1 MRPLVDVAKMLTVMN
16 RKALAAAMLC
26 VLFTAPALSAE
37 PPTEPPTE
45 PPPQADIKPPGLPS
59 AIDWTFNFD
68 ATWGTFG
75 FAHSLYNNPK
85 PDQPSGN
92 LSDNWSEGSV
102 KPAIS
107 GVYTLG
113 DSSQIYGKVSAVG
126 ERTYSAPPPLVG
138 GEAAS
143 FEVEDL
149 AIGWRSGKSLS
160 LGEDALDVTIGRAQ
174 YKIGHGMLLWDGSG
188 EGGSRGGYWTN
199 ARKAWKFAA
208 IGRLNADSNK
218 FEVFYLERD
227 AAPESNNHSK
237 VGGINYE
244 YALGEDTTLGATYM
258 HWTAD
263 PSKAPQRDG
272 LNVYDVRAFTAPF
285 PNLKQ
290 LSIEAEYA
298 KETNG
303 NALDSYAWNI
313 LVAYKFP
320 WRWEPKLSYRYA
332 FFQGDNPSTVKN
344 EGFDGLATGFYDW
357 GTWWQGEIA
366 GEYFLSNSNLISH
379 QVRLHTTPSESL
391 GTGLIFYDFILD
403 RPAAFGPTVTSDHAA
418 YEFDWYAD
426 WTVNK
431 HVILSFVAA
440 WAQPGKAVEQ
450 FSGRTQD
457 FVYGMIF
464 AAYSF

>member
-1 MRPLVDVAKMLTVMN
+1 MHPLADVPRMLTVIN
-16 RKALAAAMLC
+16 RKALAAAM
-26 VLFTAPALSAE
+26 VLMLSTAPAMSE
-37 PPTEPPTE
+37 E
-45 PPPQADIKPPGLPS
+45 PPPEPDIKPPGLPS
-59 AIDWTFNFD
+59 AVDWTFNFD

-113 DSSQIYGKVSAVG
+113 DSSQIYGKISAVG

-218 FEVFYLERD
+218 FEVFYLEKD
-227 AAPESNNHSK
+227 APRNPTTTAKSGASTTNIHSAR
-237 VGGINYE
+237 I
-244 YALGEDTTLGATYM
+244 
-258 HWTAD
+258 
-263 PSKAPQRDG
+263 R
-272 LNVYDVRAFTAPF
+272 R
-285 PNLKQ
+285 
-290 LSIEAEYA
+290 
-298 KETNG
+298 
-303 NALDSYAWNI
+303 
-313 LVAYKFP
+313 
-320 WRWEPKLSYRYA
+320 
-332 FFQGDNPSTVKN
+332 
-344 EGFDGLATGFYDW
+344 
-357 GTWWQGEIA
+357 
-366 GEYFLSNSNLISH
+366 
-379 QVRLHTTPSESL
+379 
-391 GTGLIFYDFILD
+391 
-403 RPAAFGPTVTSDHAA
+403 
-418 YEFDWYAD
+418 
-426 WTVNK
+426 
-431 HVILSFVAA
+431 
-440 WAQPGKAVEQ
+440 
-450 FSGRTQD
+450 SGRRTCTGRRTRIRRRNATD
-457 FVYGMIF
+457 SASTMCERSRRRFR
-464 AAYSF
+464 A